1 MPKKIDILVYCCDNN
16 IIPPVPVLADFFG
29 SDSLC
34 NYNEDDICVILG
46 LYQKMLNSWNI
57 DKSII
62 EKAFLDNQL
71 DQLIHD
77 TYNKHGKTGYY
88 QLFCNKNMKIDQTHL
103 KV

>member
-1 MPKKIDILVYCCDNN
+1 MCYIR
-16 IIPPVPVLADFFG
+16 IISKNVE
-29 SDSLC
+29 C
-34 NYNEDDICVILG
+34 
-46 LYQKMLNSWNI
+46 WNI